1 MTPSL
6 SVGNAG
12 NGSHASN
19 GPAPSRASTSD
30 TAVTTVAHTPNV
42 STVTTVT
49 AVTGVTRWS
58 IVVAL
63 MHSPD
68 AEGRRLTALLERL
81 PTERRRHECLD
92 DCARRPGA
100 GRRPPGVA
108 PLEPPT
114 RKPRASASFANCPL
128 S

>member
-12 NGSHASN
+12 NGSHTSN
-19 GPAPSRASTSD
+19 GPTPSHASTSD

-58 IVVAL
+58 TVIAL
-63 MHSPD
+63 LLSPD
-68 AEGRRLTALLERL
+68 RTSRRLAALLEQL
-81 PTERRRHECLD
+81 PTERRRHEIVD
-92 DCARRPGA
+92 DCQRRPGA
-100 GRRPPGVA
+100 GRRSLEGTTRTPGAQPP
-108 PLEPPT
+108 
-114 RKPRASASFANCPL
+114 FANCPL